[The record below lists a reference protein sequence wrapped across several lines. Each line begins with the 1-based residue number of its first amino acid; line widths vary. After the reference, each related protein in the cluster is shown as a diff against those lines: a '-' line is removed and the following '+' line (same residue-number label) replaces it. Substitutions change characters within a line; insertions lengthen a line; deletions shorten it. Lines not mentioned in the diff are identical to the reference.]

1 MFIKSEAFLKK
12 SKDCLKPYYLAL
24 IIGVISLLANSLF
37 LDRTPPVTFDE
48 VGYASPAYELLFHGK
63 LATKVFKGFMK
74 LEDYTFWQPP
84 FILWCYHWCI
94 NFLDLV

>member
-37 LDRTPPVTFDE
+37 LDRT
-48 VGYASPAYELLFHGK
+48 
-63 LATKVFKGFMK
+63 
-74 LEDYTFWQPP
+74 
-84 FILWCYHWCI
+84 CY
-94 NFLDLV
+94 F